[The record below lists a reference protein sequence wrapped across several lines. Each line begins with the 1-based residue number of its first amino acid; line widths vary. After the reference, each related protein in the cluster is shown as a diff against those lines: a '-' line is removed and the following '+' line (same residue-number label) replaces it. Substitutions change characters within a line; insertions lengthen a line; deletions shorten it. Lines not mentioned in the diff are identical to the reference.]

1 MKPQTVTFGEIML
14 RLTPPGFERYLQTPA
29 FTATF
34 GGGEA
39 NVAVA
44 LSTLGLNA
52 AYVTVLPESNP
63 IADAA
68 VAELRRFGVDTS
80 KLVRGPGRMG
90 VYYLET
96 GANQRA
102 SRVVYD
108 RAGSSAAIARP
119 GAIDWDKTL
128 SGAGWF
134 HVTGITPAISESSS
148 DLALEA
154 VKKAR
159 ELGLTVSCDLNFRKL
174 LWKWGKSAPQVMSEL
189 VKFVDVIIANEED
202 IQMTLGLNSEMDV
215 SSGVLEHQRYE
226 NLTALVLK
234 TYPNLR
240 AVAVSLRESKSA
252 SWNRWSACL
261 NNGKSFMMSRAYDIT
276 NIVDRVGSGDSFAA
290 GLIYGMQILPDD
302 AAALEFAVALSC
314 LKHSTYGDFSRTTL
328 AEVNSLLKDGGS
340 GRVQR

>member
-1 MKPQTVTFGEIML
+1 ML

-29 FTATF
+29 FNATF

-44 LSTLGLNA
+44 LAALGLNA
-52 AYVTVLPESNP
+52 AFVTVMPENNP
-63 IADAA
+63 IADAC
-68 VAELRRFGVDTS
+68 VAELRRFNVDTS

-108 RAGSSAAIARP
+108 RAFSSAALAGP
-119 GAIDWDKTL
+119 GSVDWDKTFA
-128 SGAGWF
+128 GAGWF
-134 HVTGITPAISESSS
+134 HVTGITPAISESSAA
-148 DLALEA
+148 LALEG
-154 VKKAR
+154 VRQAR
-159 ELGLTVSCDLNFRKL
+159 EHGLTVSCDLNYRKL
-174 LWKWGKSAPQVMSEL
+174 LWKWGKSAPEVMGEI
-189 VKFVDVIIANEED
+189 VKFVDVIVANEED
-202 IQMTLGLNSEMDV
+202 IQMCLGLRTEMDV
-215 SSGVLEHQRYE
+215 SSGVLDHQRYE
-226 NLTALVLK
+226 ELTAMVLEK
-234 TYPNLR
+234 YFNLR
-240 AVAVSLRESKSA
+240 AVAVTLRESKSA

-261 NNGKSFMMSRAYDIT
+261 NNREKFLMSRAYEIT
-276 NIVDRVGSGDSFAA
+276 SIVDRVGSGDSFAG
-290 GLIYGMQILPDD
+290 GLIYGMQMLPDD

-314 LKHSTYGDFSRTTL
+314 LKHSTYGDFSRATL

>member
-1 MKPQTVTFGEIML
+1 MKPQTITFGEIML
-14 RLTPPGFERYLQTPA
+14 RLTPPGFERYLQTPY
-29 FTATF
+29 FNATF

-44 LSTLGLNA
+44 VAGLGGNA
-52 AYVTVLPESNP
+52 ACVTVLPENNP
-63 IADAA
+63 IADAC

-80 KLVRGPGRMG
+80 KLVRGAGRMG

-108 RAGSSAAIARP
+108 RSGSSAAIAKP
-119 GAIDWDKTL
+119 GSIDWDKTL
-128 SGAGWF
+128 AGGGWF
-134 HVTGITPAISESSS
+134 HVTGITPAISESSAA
-148 DLALEA
+148 LALEG
-154 VKKAR
+154 VQKAR
-159 ELGLTVSCDLNFRKL
+159 EHGLTVSVDLNYRKL
-174 LWKWGKSAPQVMSEL
+174 LWKWGKSAPEVMSGI
-189 VKFVDVIIANEED
+189 VKFVDVVIANEED
-202 IQMTLGLNSEMDV
+202 IQMCLGLNSDMDV
-215 SSGVLEHQRYE
+215 SSGVVEHERYE
-226 NLTALVLK
+226 GLTALVLK

-240 AVAVSLRESKSA
+240 AVAVTLRESKSA

-261 NNGKSFMMSRAYDIT
+261 NNGRQFLMSRAYDIT
-276 NIVDRVGSGDSFAA
+276 SIVDRVGSGDSFAG
-290 GLIYGMQILPDD
+290 GLIYGMQMLADD

-314 LKHSTYGDFSRTTL
+314 LKHSTYGDFSRATL